1 MNTRRLMVFLIVIV
15 GLFGCRRSS
24 NGQLVVDVPTVVA
37 AAVIGGGNV
46 LLNPAATSSVLV
58 GLLTL
63 RNETAVGTANG
74 DMEFRV
80 DCPAGCETPT
90 PTVTLAPGEEFVVQ
104 VFTTVVLAAVIS
116 VNVFARYLA
125 GTASRDFPIAWNNV
139 LFASN
144 AFAVLALMQ
153 EPAFATLFFA
163 SVVLAQV
170 GILTRNSNPLV
181 PQRIPALAQD
191 VRLFGAVIAV
201 LTLVQLQAL
210 FVGVSDTGSE
220 AFPPGQGPNGY
231 TVEASPGAPLQAG
244 EYITFW
250 YSVSEDIPLASQAEL
265 FQYAVVC
272 DSDANPANNYVPSPA
287 FPDDFFANT
296 DRWYELNYSPA
307 NGWAL
312 TCKVIGPGNAITTV
326 SSAARAIVRGD
337 SIVMVV
343 PRSEFAVSNPPFRV
357 STFAHTGDFGQNPPF
372 TWSGDPTPT
381 VAEGLQTWQ

>member
-24 NGQLVVDVPTVVA
+24 NGQLVVDVPAVVA
-37 AAVIGGGNV
+37 ATVIGGGNV
-46 LLNPAATSSVLV
+46 LLNPAATTSVLV

-63 RNETAVGTANG
+63 RNETAPGTVNG
-74 DMEFRV
+74 DMEFSV

-104 VFTTVVLAAVIS
+104 VFTTVVLVAVLT
-116 VNVFARYLA
+116 VNVFARYLE
-125 GTASRDFPIAWNNV
+125 GSTTRDFPITWNNL

-163 SVVLAQV
+163 SVLVAQV
-170 GILTRNSNPLV
+170 GVLTRNSNPLV
-181 PQRIPALAQD
+181 PQRIPSLAQD
-191 VRLFGAVIAV
+191 VRLFGAVAAF
-201 LTLVQLQAL
+201 LTIVQLTAL
-210 FVGVSDTGSE
+210 FTGVTDEGNETFPTGT
-220 AFPPGQGPNGY
+220 GPNGF

-244 EYITFW
+244 DYVTFW
-250 YSVSEDIPLASQAEL
+250 YSVSDDIPLASQTEI

-272 DSDANPANNYVPSPA
+272 DSDANPANNYVPSA
-287 FPDDFFANT
+287 SFPDDFFADT
-296 DRWYELNYSPA
+296 DRWYELNYTPT
-307 NGWAL
+307 NGWTL
-312 TCKVIGPGNAITTV
+312 TCKVVGAGNNIQTV
-326 SSAARAIVRGD
+326 SSAARAVIRGD
-337 SIVMVV
+337 TVVMVV

-357 STFAHTGDFGQNPPF
+357 TTFAHTGDFGQNPPF